1 MPPAPPDASLAIE
14 SGQAKKVLVSAS
26 QISLFI
32 DCERKWAFRYL
43 DKIETPPHPSA
54 ELGKQVDDEQ
64 LQPYLRDG
72 RPLDYT
78 LKFQGE
84 RRSADIAAAG
94 LHLLPKTNIQEIQK
108 HITFD
113 TPDGTFGY
121 QGYIDLWLPQGGL
134 PGSSDDGTPCITDF
148 KTTGNLRYRKS
159 AAQLAIDIQANVYA
173 RWSFATSHLGVLDL
187 GWIYFHT
194 KKPYRAETTHLRMLR
209 AENTERFEAIDE
221 VAHRLVSIRKASP
234 KAEELKPSV
243 HACGS
248 FGGCPYQHL
257 CNLSPTQKTD
267 AGFATWLKQV
277 ETTEMNA
284 TTNAGEKL
292 VGLAALRAR
301 VAAEKEASTGFVIDS
316 LAKGETYQSQAMV
329 GINPPE
335 SLLPPAPA
343 VGSADTAEKASEP
356 VQQPEAP
363 PKRGPG
369 RPKKDP
375 NAAPVQLPLPFPEV
389 VTVTWAEETLTP
401 VPYNTFKVGPF
412 TLEGAVRDG
421 ETSAEASARLYAEI
435 TAVAEK
441 ARDAKAVS
449 FRSALT
455 AYGVVSK

>member
-1 MPPAPPDASLAIE
+1 MPSAPDASTALAIE
-14 SGQAKKVLVSAS
+14 SGQAEKVLVSAS

-43 DKIETPPHPSA
+43 DRVETPSHPSA

-94 LHLLPKTNIQEIQK
+94 LHLLPETNIREIQK
-108 HITFD
+108 HVTFD
-113 TPDGTFGY
+113 THDGTFGY

-134 PGSSDDGTPCITDF
+134 PGSYGTPCIADF
-148 KTTGNLRYRKS
+148 KTTGNWRYRKS

-173 RWSFATSHLGVLDL
+173 RWAFATSHLEVLDL
-187 GWIYFHT
+187 GWIYFST

-209 AENTERFEAIDE
+209 AENAERFEAIDE
-221 VAHRLVSIRKASP
+221 VAHRLVNIRKASP
-234 KAEELKPSV
+234 KAEELKPNV

-248 FGGCPYQHL
+248 YGGCPYQHL

-267 AGFATWLKQV
+267 AGFAKWLKQV

-301 VAAEKEASTGFVIDS
+301 VAAEKEATPVAVAD
-316 LAKGETYQSQAMV
+316 QAMV

-343 VGSADTAEKASEP
+343 VGTASADTAEKASEP
-356 VQQPEAP
+356 SPTPDAP
-363 PKRGPG
+363 AKRGPG

-375 NAAPVQLPLPFPEV
+375 NAASVQLPLPFPEV
-389 VTVTWAEETLTP
+389 VTVTWAEETFTP
-401 VPYNTFKVGPF
+401 VNYNTFKVGPF
-412 TLEGAVRDG
+412 VLEGAVREG